1 MKVTM
6 IGTGYVGLVSGV
18 CFAEIGHQV
27 TCVDIRPEIIEKLNR
42 GESPIFE
49 PGLSDLIERNL
60 THKQITFTTS
70 YDSVK
75 NAEFVFLGVGTPQSD
90 DGRANLSY
98 LKEAAIS
105 TAKNLGDHDTVVVIK
120 STVPVGTHLE
130 IEELMKKHTNK
141 KFHIVNNPEFLKEG
155 AAIDDFMKPDRVV
168 VGYRDPLA
176 KEKMEELYGPLV
188 RQGHPIHCVSNL
200 SAEVIKY
207 ASNCMLATKIS
218 FMNEIAKFC
227 DLSGADVEEVRTGM
241 ASDRRIG
248 PHFIYP
254 GPGYGGSCFPKDVN
268 ALMFTAKE
276 MGMEM
281 EVITAVDRV
290 NDRQKTYM
298 YEKINQHFDGDL
310 AGKSFAFWGAAFKPN
325 TDDIRESPSI
335 YMAQALVKAGAT
347 VHFYDPEAADNF
359 KELMD
364 SDPATKGRVIRFDN
378 KYDALNGT
386 DGLVLMTEWLEFRAP
401 DYSEIK
407 SRLKRPNIFD
417 ARNIYPAKSIIA
429 QGMTYYA
436 IGKRIKK

>member
-18 CFAEIGHQV
+18 CFAEIGHDV
-27 TCVDIRPEIIEKLNR
+27 TCVDIRPEIIDMLKN

-49 PGLSDLIERNL
+49 PGLSDMITRNYKGER
-60 THKQITFTTS
+60 ISFSTS

-75 NAEFVFLGVGTPQSD
+75 DAEFVFLGVGTPQSD
-90 DGRANLSY
+90 TGKADLSY
-98 LKEAAIS
+98 LQAAAKS
-105 TAKNLGDHDTVVVIK
+105 TAEALQKDGTVVVIK
-120 STVPVGTHLE
+120 STVPVNTHKM
-130 IEELMKKHTNK
+130 IESLMKEHTAH

-168 VGYRDPLA
+168 VGYRDEDA
-176 KEKMEELYGPLV
+176 KEKMEELYQPLV
-188 RQGHPIHCVSNL
+188 LQGHPIHCVSNL
-200 SAEVIKY
+200 SAEMIKY

-218 FMNEIAKFC
+218 FMNEIAKIC
-227 DLSGADVEEVRTGM
+227 DLSGADVEEVRLGM

-268 ALMFTAKE
+268 ALMFTARE
-276 MGMEM
+276 LGMEM

-298 YEKINQHFDGDL
+298 FEKMMKHFGNDVK
-310 AGKSFAFWGAAFKPN
+310 GKSFAFWGAAFKPN

-335 YMAQALVKAGAT
+335 YMAEALVEAGAT
-347 VHFYDPEAADNF
+347 INFYDPEAADNF
-359 KELMD
+359 EEMMTTNPKTEG
-364 SDPATKGRVIRFDN
+364 KVKRFNN

-386 DGLVLMTEWLEFRAP
+386 SGLVLMTEWLEFRAP
-401 DYSEIK
+401 DFTEFS
-407 SRLKRPNIFD
+407 SRLVEKVVFD
-417 ARNIYPAKSIIA
+417 ARNIYSAKKMREF
-429 QGMTYYA
+429 GLDYYA
-436 IGKRIKK
+436 IGKAL

>member
-18 CFAEIGHQV
+18 CFAEIGHSV

-42 GESPIFE
+42 GESPIYE

-60 THKQITFTTS
+60 THKQICFTTS
-70 YDSVK
+70 YESVK
-75 NAEFVFLGVGTPQSD
+75 TAEFVFLGVGTPQSASGQAD
-90 DGRANLSY
+90 LSY

-120 STVPVGTHLE
+120 STVPVGTHNE
-130 IEELMKKHTNK
+130 IEELMKKHTDK
-141 KFHIVNNPEFLKEG
+141 RFHIVNNPEFLKEG

-168 VGYRDPLA
+168 IGYRDQFA
-176 KEKMEELYGPLV
+176 KEKMEELYSPLV

-227 DLSGADVEEVRTGM
+227 DRSGADVEEVRSGM

-268 ALMFTAKE
+268 ALIYTAKE

-290 NDRQKTYM
+290 NDLQKTYM
-298 YEKINQHFDGDL
+298 YEKINTHFSGDL
-310 AGKSFAFWGAAFKPN
+310 AGKSFAFWGASFKPN

-335 YMAQALVKAGAT
+335 YMARALVKAGAT
-347 VHFYDPEAADNF
+347 VNFYDPEGADNF
-359 KELMD
+359 AELMNKD
-364 SDPATKGRVIRFDN
+364 QLTKGKVTRFDN

-401 DYSEIK
+401 DYEEIK
-407 SRLKRPNIFD
+407 KRLRLPNLFD
-417 ARNIYPAKSIIA
+417 ARNIYPAKTILGH
-429 QGMTYYA
+429 GMNYFA
-436 IGKRIKK
+436 IGKRIQK

>member
-18 CFAEIGHQV
+18 CFAEIGHSV
-27 TCVDIRPEIIEKLNR
+27 TCVDIRPQIIEKLNR

-60 THKQITFTTS
+60 AHKQISFTTS

-75 NAEFVFLGVGTPQSD
+75 KAEFIFLGVGTPQSD
-90 DGRANLSY
+90 NGQADLTY

-105 TAKNLGDHDTVVVIK
+105 TAKHLGDNEPIVVIK
-120 STVPVGTHLE
+120 STVPVGTHQV
-130 IEELMKKHTNK
+130 IEELMAKHTNK

-168 VGYRDPLA
+168 VGFKNAYA
-176 KEKMEELYGPLV
+176 KEKMEELYAPLV

-227 DLSGADVEEVRTGM
+227 DIAGADVEEVRTGM

-268 ALMFTAKE
+268 ALIFTAKE

-290 NDRQKTYM
+290 NDRQKIYM
-298 YEKINQHFDGDL
+298 FEKINKHFEGDL
-310 AGKSFAFWGAAFKPN
+310 AGKTFAFWGASFKPN

-335 YMAQALVKAGAT
+335 YMAQALVAAGAC

-359 KELMD
+359 AELMD
-364 SDPATKGRVIRFDN
+364 SDSATKGKVKRFEN

-401 DYSEIK
+401 DYTEIK
-407 SRLKRPNIFD
+407 SRLGRPNIFD
-417 ARNIYPAKSIIA
+417 ARNIYPAKTILA
-429 QGMTYYA
+429 HGMTYYA
-436 IGKRIKK
+436 IGKRIP